1 MKRFLSV
8 AFGSALLL
16 IGTMI
21 SSASAV
27 TMVGNP
33 AVDRST
39 ADTATSPFIMAL
51 TDAVFS
57 TGHITQWQTYI
68 DSVINSPT
76 GTMGMLV
83 LSPTGPAGNYTIKAV
98 DIEDNLG
105 VGLHTFTPPSPID
118 VAADDI
124 LGLYI
129 STARVALDFVNN
141 ISGPI
146 NYFLNVE
153 PPYVGQNLTGMD
165 GVSTRT
171 YSLIATVVPVPPS
184 LPLFAAGLGLLGVL
198 MWRRK
203 HLSA

>member
-1 MKRFLSV
+1 MYRFLSI

-16 IGTMI
+16 IGAMI

-27 TMVGNP
+27 TVGN
-33 AVDRST
+33 AAIDRST

-51 TDAVFS
+51 TDDVFS
-57 TGHITQWQTYI
+57 AGQITQWQTYI
-68 DSVINSPT
+68 DSVFNGST

-83 LSPTGPAGNYTIKAV
+83 LSPTSTAGNYTIKAV

-105 VGLHTFTPPSPID
+105 VGLHTFTPSPID
-118 VAADDI
+118 VAAGDI

-129 STARVALDFVNN
+129 STARVALDWAGNN
-141 ISGPI
+141 SSGPI
-146 NYFLNVE
+146 QYYLDVNMPV
-153 PPYVGQNLTGMD
+153 VGQLLTGMD

-171 YSLIATVVPVPPS
+171 YSLNATVVPVPPS